1 MLRHMN
7 ERSTKTETH
16 HPGEEILTALTQFP
30 AQREYLIPILQAVQ
44 QRCGFLSPESLRE
57 IARFLGVPAGEVF
70 GVATFYRQFRFT
82 PPARNPI
89 KVCLGTACHVRGG
102 NIILEEWERRLGIKE
117 GSLTE
122 DRQFG
127 LERVACV
134 GCCALAPVTVVGN
147 TVHGKMSP
155 SAVNGILLGFEL
167 EKKQSSE

>member
-1 MLRHMN
+1 MN
-7 ERSTKTETH
+7 ERSTKTEAH
-16 HPGEEILTALTQFP
+16 HPEEEIVTALSQFP
-30 AQREYLIPILQAVQ
+30 AQREHLIPILQAVQ
-44 QRCGFLSPESLRE
+44 HQCGFLSHESLRQV
-57 IARFLGVPAGEVF
+57 ARFLGMSPGEVF

-82 PPARNPI
+82 PPARNPV

-102 NIILEEWERRLGIKE
+102 NIILEEWERRLAIKE

-122 DRQFG
+122 DREFG

-134 GCCALAPVTVVGN
+134 GCCALAPVTVVGD

-167 EKKQSSE
+167 EKQKESSE